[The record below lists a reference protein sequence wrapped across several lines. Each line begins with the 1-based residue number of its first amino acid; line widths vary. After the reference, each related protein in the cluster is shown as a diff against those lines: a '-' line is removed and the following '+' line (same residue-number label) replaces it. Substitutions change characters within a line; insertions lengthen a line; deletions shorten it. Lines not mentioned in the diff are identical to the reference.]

1 MGVSDQDLLRQLQE
15 GSRALGLELGPGVV
29 DRLIGYLNLLVK
41 WNRTYNLTAVRD
53 PVEMVSKH
61 LLDSLAILPWVR
73 GPRVLDV
80 GTGPGLPGL
89 PLAIARPDWQVA
101 LLDSNR
107 KKTGFLVQAAAT
119 LGLENVEIIRER
131 VEQFRPPKKFD
142 TLTSRAFAT
151 LAEFT
156 AASAHLLTD
165 NGRWLAMKGVYPEDE
180 IAALPETVAVV
191 EAKALQVPGVRG
203 ERHIVVMQARQVSRP
218 HTREMVES

>member
-15 GSRALGLELGPGVV
+15 GSRALGLELGPGVA